1 MAEYYSAREFDSNQI
16 VFRRGVFDCFRCYLT
31 EAVVPPQGAERA
43 AGSGDSGGTGADGA
57 GSGVVAE
64 DPAAA
69 SWARAGESAATG
81 AAGTAGAAE
90 AGAETAADGAGAAG
104 SAGAKCRAGAADGAG
119 SAGGAGAETAAGGAG
134 AAWAKTPAARLFSPE
149 YRNAEIWPFSIC
161 ADWHCLGAVF
171 RIGVYALEESMVF
184 CLTAP
189 EDVPEGAGW
198 RLSFHESSQLVPAE
212 TGDFL
217 LGARGMRRQW
227 LEWEQR
233 GGALEGGFHEEP
245 DAGNPPADGA
255 SAAASAVANAAC
267 ADAGTGAGGSGGAC
281 EPGAASGRAAAAPSR
296 FADVF
301 FRLGASHAFTA
312 SRTPSNSRIAL
323 DIPELA
329 PGAQYVFALTP
340 GTDRA
345 ECAAKN
351 RCLSAGFAQA
361 LARQRRRYDAVRAG
375 SPRLACANAS
385 LCDFMALAPVYHES
399 LKTPDQP
406 GGLRAK
412 TTRYWIWGFDS
423 MMAGDAAT
431 YWGDA
436 GLVRDMLGFIERS
449 TGPGARLAHAY
460 TTANTPASFM
470 TETARGMYIV
480 LLHHYWALTGDAT
493 PVFRHYGFA
502 KEIMESALAQS
513 AGDNDGRAGGL
524 MAGTSLFPDFPNFLG
539 EDGNDISLF
548 NNTLAYSS
556 LRAMETLALIVG
568 DAATAGRLQAFLAAT
583 RRNFA
588 GALFDPELGMFAN
601 SADAATFERRR
612 AVNAG
617 GVVWENDFAL
627 ELVGEKDGP
636 CMDFIEKHC
645 VSGAYFRAI
654 PLWDGAFDG
663 DANQLHCTWPVVD
676 GYMVRL
682 ASRAGNAALLR
693 KWAGWV
699 AYWTERLLCP
709 EGVSCLIETD
719 RPDTDAWNCEPG
731 TFQAYTMRK
740 WYEDALHG
748 YLGIVPDCGGIGF
761 SPSGVGGYRLE
772 NLHYRGLRCN
782 IECGGEGRYIGS
794 LRVGGETLDGTC
806 KIPEAALR
814 RNSRKAAPA
823 GESVPFGKA
832 APAGKATLVGEMDDE
847 AAVDIHVSLRAEP
860 RPIELRSC
868 YNASP
873 GDFRLG
879 GGELSFTVCGA
890 GYCAII
896 LYAQKPCAVLLD
908 GEPAPCGRD
917 PATGLL
923 RVEAV
928 LRPGAPLRVEAR
940 LRE

>member
-1 MAEYYSAREFDSNQI
+1 MKRRIDGGAILSERGIPCAPRWLADGRLSFSYGASGVETMEYYFAREFDSNQI

-31 EAVVPPQGAERA
+31 EAVAPPWGAERA
-43 AGSGDSGGTGADGA
+43 AGSGDPGGAGAEGA
-57 GSGVVAE
+57 GSGAAVE

-69 SWARAGESAATG
+69 SWAGAGESAATG
-81 AAGTAGAAE
+81 T
-90 AGAETAADGAGAAG
+90 
-104 SAGAKCRAGAADGAG
+104 
-119 SAGGAGAETAAGGAG
+119 AG
-134 AAWAKTPAARLFSPE
+134 AAWAKAPAAKLFSPE

-189 EDVPEGAGW
+189 EDAPEGAGW
-198 RLSFHESSQLVPAE
+198 RLSFHESAQLVPAE

-227 LEWEQR
+227 LEWERR

-245 DAGNPPADGA
+245 DAGSPAAGDA
-255 SAAASAVANAAC
+255 RAAASAGERGGEP
-267 ADAGTGAGGSGGAC
+267 DGAGAGLGG
-281 EPGAASGRAAAAPSR
+281 GAASRS
-296 FADVF
+296 ADVF
-301 FRLGASHAFTA
+301 FRLGSSHAFTA

-323 DIPELA
+323 DIPRLA

-351 RCLSAGFAQA
+351 RRLAAGFAQA
-361 LARQRRRYDAVRAG
+361 LARQRRRYDAARSR
-375 SPRLACANAS
+375 SPRLACANAP
-385 LCDFMALAPVYHES
+385 LCDFMAFAPVYHES
-399 LKTPDQP
+399 LKTPGQP

-423 MMAGDAAT
+423 MMAGDAAI

-436 GLVRDMLGFIERS
+436 ELARDMLGFIERS
-449 TGPGARLAHAY
+449 AGPGARLAHAY

-470 TETARGMYIV
+470 TETARGMYII
-480 LLHHYWALTGDAT
+480 LLHHYWALTGDAA

-524 MAGTSLFPDFPNFLG
+524 VTGTSLFPDFPGFLG
-539 EDGNDISLF
+539 ENGADVSLF
-548 NNTLAYSS
+548 NNTLTYSA
-556 LRAMETLALIVG
+556 LRAMETLALIAG

-601 SADAATFERRR
+601 SADAATLERRR

-699 AYWTERLLCP
+699 AYWTELLLCP
-709 EGVSCLIETD
+709 EGVSCLVETD
-719 RPDTDAWNCEPG
+719 RPDTDSWNCEHG

-740 WYEDALHG
+740 WYEDVLHG

-794 LRVGGETLDGTC
+794 LRVGGETLAGTC

-814 RNSRKAAPA
+814 RNSRKTAAAPEA
-823 GESVPFGKA
+823 GGGEA
-832 APAGKATLVGEMDDE
+832 AGSAGRGAGGETGGGE
-847 AAVDIHVSLRAEP
+847 AGRKAAVDIHVSLRAEP
-860 RPIELRSC
+860 RPLELRSC
-868 YNASP
+868 YNAAP

-879 GGELSFTVCGA
+879 GGGLSFTVCGA
-890 GYCAII
+890 GFATIGI
-896 LYAQKPCAVLLD
+896 YAQKPCAVLLD

-917 PATGLL
+917 PATGLM

-928 LRPGAPLRVEAR
+928 LKPGAPLRVEAR
-940 LRE
+940 TIPI